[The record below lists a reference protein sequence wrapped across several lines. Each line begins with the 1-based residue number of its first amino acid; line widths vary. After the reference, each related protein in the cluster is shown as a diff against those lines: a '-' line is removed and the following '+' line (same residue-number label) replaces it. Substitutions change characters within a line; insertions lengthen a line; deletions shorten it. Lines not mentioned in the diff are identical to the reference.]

1 MILEVK
7 SICLKRNKKLLFKD
21 LSLNLNKSQILI
33 LKGSNGVGKSSLLE
47 AIVGMLEL
55 SAGEIK
61 INGKRNLQSNN
72 NFTYIGHD
80 NSLKEELTVIENL
93 RLWIKLNN
101 QTFEDMEIIQK
112 LSFFKINHLFDHQIN
127 LLSAGQK
134 KKVALSKLLFSNCK
148 LWILDEPVNSLDKD
162 SRNQF
167 NLLIEQQKKR
177 NGSILITTHLDLG
190 LKSLIKIDLDLL
202 KKKGVTNINPNNW
215 NNL

>member
-47 AIVGMLEL
+47 AIIGMLEL
-55 SAGEIK
+55 NGGEIR
-61 INGKRNLQSNN
+61 INGKSNLHSNN
-72 NFTYIGHD
+72 MFTYIGHN

-101 QTFEDMEIIQK
+101 QIFEDFEIIQK

-134 KKVALSKLLFSNCK
+134 RKVALSKLLFSNCK
-148 LWILDEPVNSLDKD
+148 LWILDEPINSLDKD

-167 NLLIEQQKKR
+167 NILIEQQQKKK
-177 NGSILITTHLDLG
+177 GSILITTHLDLD
-190 LKSLIKIDLDLL
+190 LMSFINVDLDIL
-202 KKKGVTNINPNNW
+202 KKKGVTHIDPNNW

>member
-93 RLWIKLNN
+93 RLWVKLNN
-101 QTFEDMEIIQK
+101 QTFEDTEIIEK
-112 LSFFKINHLFDHQIN
+112 LSFFKINHLSDHLIN
-127 LLSAGQK
+127 LLSTGQK
-134 KKVALSKLLFSNCK
+134 RRVALSKLLFSNCK
-148 LWILDEPVNSLDKD
+148 LWILDEPINSLDKD

>member
-61 INGKRNLQSNN
+61 INGRSNLQSNN
-72 NFTYIGHD
+72 SFTYIGHN

-93 RLWIKLNN
+93 RLWVKLNN
-101 QTFEDMEIIQK
+101 QTFADIEIIEK
-112 LSFFKINHLFDHQIN
+112 LSFFKINHLSGHQIN
-127 LLSAGQK
+127 LLSTGQK
-134 KKVALSKLLFSNCK
+134 RKVALSKLLFSNCK
-148 LWILDEPVNSLDKD
+148 LWILDEPINSLDKD

>member
-61 INGKRNLQSNN
+61 INGKSNLQSDNR
-72 NFTYIGHD
+72 FTYIGHN

-202 KKKGVTNINPNNW
+202 KKKGVTHINPNNW

>member
-61 INGKRNLQSNN
+61 INGRSNLQSNN
-72 NFTYIGHD
+72 SFTYIGHN

-93 RLWIKLNN
+93 RLWVKLNN
-101 QTFEDMEIIQK
+101 QTFEDTEIIEK
-112 LSFFKINHLFDHQIN
+112 LSFFKINHLSGHQIN
-127 LLSAGQK
+127 LLSTGQK
-134 KKVALSKLLFSNCK
+134 RKVALSKLLFSNCK
-148 LWILDEPVNSLDKD
+148 LWILDEPINSLDKD

>member
-61 INGKRNLQSNN
+61 INGRSNLQSNN
-72 NFTYIGHD
+72 SFTYIGHN

-93 RLWIKLNN
+93 RLWVKLNN
-101 QTFEDMEIIQK
+101 QTFADIEIIEK
-112 LSFFKINHLFDHQIN
+112 LSF
-127 LLSAGQK
+127 
-134 KKVALSKLLFSNCK
+134 
-148 LWILDEPVNSLDKD
+148 
-162 SRNQF
+162 
-167 NLLIEQQKKR
+167 
-177 NGSILITTHLDLG
+177 
-190 LKSLIKIDLDLL
+190 
-202 KKKGVTNINPNNW
+202 
-215 NNL
+215 

>member
-61 INGKRNLQSNN
+61 INGKSNLQSDNR
-72 NFTYIGHD
+72 FTYIGHN

-148 LWILDEPVNSLDKD
+148 LWILDEPINSLDKD